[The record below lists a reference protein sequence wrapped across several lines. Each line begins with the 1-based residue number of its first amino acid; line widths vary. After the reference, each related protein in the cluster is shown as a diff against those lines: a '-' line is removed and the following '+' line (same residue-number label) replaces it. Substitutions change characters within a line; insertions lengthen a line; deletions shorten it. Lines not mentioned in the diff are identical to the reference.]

1 MSKSR
6 RRYGWSLVFK
16 RGDPDVLRLPERAR
30 LGLQY
35 AQQLALAA
43 RERRASALAGERLL
57 PEPLTVARLAATHE
71 TSTIAINIAIK
82 HARIGL
88 FGRDLSDSGIYYR
101 LRTRGDRV
109 ERSCTE
115 PGCYERLPLGS
126 RRRYCPPHRTGRPRP
141 PAPAQRARE
150 RGRLGQPA
158 RHRVQPLDLALILKP
173 QLEIGKREQLPPG
186 HRQIRLKPAL
196 QHRAKQ
202 RDQLLQPRLRLDP
215 FAVFR
220 LLQPEL

>member
-6 RRYGWSLVFK
+6 RRYGWSRGFK
-16 RGDPDVLRLPERAR
+16 RGDPEVLRLPARAR

-35 AQQLALAA
+35 AQELAEAA

-57 PEPLTVARLAATHE
+57 PEPLTVARLAATHD

-115 PGCYERLPLGS
+115 PGCDERLPLGS
-126 RRRYCPPHRTGRPRP
+126 RRRYCPPHRTGR
-141 PAPAQRARE
+141 ARV
-150 RGRLGQPA
+150 R
-158 RHRVQPLDLALILKP
+158 RHRRNA
-173 QLEIGKREQLPPG
+173 
-186 HRQIRLKPAL
+186 
-196 QHRAKQ
+196 RAS
-202 RDQLLQPRLRLDP
+202 
-215 FAVFR
+215 AGG
-220 LLQPEL
+220 